1 MKYEVQGRV
10 IGHAIFSPNPKDYP
24 DLELVK
30 IALSITPATTAADK
44 HTKAVLVVEKDAAW
58 SDLVLGRMVSI
69 TVRDSQQDALLP
81 APSDRGETA
90 ATVSMKD
97 PATGKTV
104 SAPLDKVSAALAKG
118 GIRGD
123 RGRAH

>member
-30 IALSITPATTAADK
+30 IALSLTPATSAADK
-44 HTKAVLVVEKDAAW
+44 HTKAVLVVEKSAAW

-81 APSDRGETA
+81 KPSDRGEVT
-90 ATVSMKD
+90 ATVSMTD
-97 PATGKTV
+97 PETGEVV
-104 SAPLDKVSAALAKG
+104 SADLD
-118 GIRGD
+118 
-123 RGRAH
+123 